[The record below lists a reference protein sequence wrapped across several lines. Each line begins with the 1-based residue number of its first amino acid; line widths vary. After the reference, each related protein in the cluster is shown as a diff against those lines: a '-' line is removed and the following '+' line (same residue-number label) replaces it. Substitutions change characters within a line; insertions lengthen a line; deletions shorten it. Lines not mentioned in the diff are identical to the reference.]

1 MERPSKKLKKVPSK
15 SLKKAPSKQSKK
27 TADGGK
33 NTQKPKAA
41 PRRKVSSGKTINPK
55 TKRVNAPTGAESKG
69 RYFEDLGSRIAKRA
83 YELYVQPKSRLRDE
97 SSTFSLRSGQRH
109 SPTGG
114 RPAGEAHRRDLIGR
128 PVRSTYRI
136 QDGGALQFEGTV
148 HLAGTR
154 AAVGVAFPPNAE
166 RKPQCTLPEVEAG
179 TPPNSFPGGQG
190 CKVSL
195 TR

>member
-83 YELYVQPKSRLRDE
+83 YELYVQRGQAHGHDIEDWIEAERQILPKEISKR
-97 SSTFSLRSGQRH
+97 
-109 SPTGG
+109 
-114 RPAGEAHRRDLIGR
+114 
-128 PVRSTYRI
+128 
-136 QDGGALQFEGTV
+136 
-148 HLAGTR
+148 
-154 AAVGVAFPPNAE
+154 AFPKEISA
-166 RKPQCTLPEVEAG
+166 RA
-179 TPPNSFPGGQG
+179 
-190 CKVSL
+190 
-195 TR
+195 